1 MMPTHEDSQR
11 LQLPDRKYVA
21 WNFLPLQD
29 NKGTIEFR
37 QPPHVTNFKEAEM
50 WIKTCLFLCYRAMNW
65 KW

>member
-1 MMPTHEDSQR
+1 MPTEEDLQR
-11 LQLPDRKYVA
+11 LEMPDRKYVA

-29 NKGTIEFR
+29 KKGTIEFR

-50 WIKTCLFLCYRAMNW
+50 WIQTSLFLCYRAINW